1 MAKPPRILV
10 ITAGGPYPWIIIN
23 ALSAHF
29 GGVEVALEQPE
40 SKALFLKR
48 RARKIGWWQT
58 GGQFLHHDGVAVRQ
72 TLCPRPRGRAHLP
85 TSLRP
90 NRHRT

>member
-1 MAKPPRILV
+1 MAKPPRIFV

-40 SKALFLKR
+40 SKACSSNAAP
-48 RARKIGWWQT
+48 ARSA
-58 GGQFLHHDGVAVRQ
+58 GGRPAV
-72 TLCPRPRGRAHLP
+72 
-85 TSLRP
+85 SF
-90 NRHRT
+90 